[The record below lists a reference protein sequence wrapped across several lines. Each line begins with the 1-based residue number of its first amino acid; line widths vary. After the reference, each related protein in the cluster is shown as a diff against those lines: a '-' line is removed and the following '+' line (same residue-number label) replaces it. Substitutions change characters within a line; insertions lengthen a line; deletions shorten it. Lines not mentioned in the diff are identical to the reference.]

1 VPRGTIGSN
10 PIASAT
16 PSQFRYI
23 FINLKFLI
31 MKKLV
36 LLMAVLFGMSLVSC
50 GNAEKTA
57 VTNDSDST
65 TVDTVMVDTVA
76 VDSVK

>member
-1 VPRGTIGSN
+1 
-10 PIASAT
+10 
-16 PSQFRYI
+16 
-23 FINLKFLI
+23 

-36 LLMAVLFGMSLVSC
+36 LLMAVLFGMGLISC

-57 VTNDSDST
+57 VANDSDST
-65 TVDTVMVDTVA
+65 TVDTTMVDTVA

>member
-1 VPRGTIGSN
+1 
-10 PIASAT
+10 
-16 PSQFRYI
+16 
-23 FINLKFLI
+23 

-65 TVDTVMVDTVA
+65 TVDTVMVDTIDSVTVDSVA